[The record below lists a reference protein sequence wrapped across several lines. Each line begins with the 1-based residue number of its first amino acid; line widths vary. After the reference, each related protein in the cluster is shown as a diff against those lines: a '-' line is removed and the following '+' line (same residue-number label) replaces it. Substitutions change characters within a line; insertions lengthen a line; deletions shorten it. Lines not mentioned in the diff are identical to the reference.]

1 METIAFIGLGNLGL
15 PMAINLV
22 KAGHR
27 VLAYDV
33 VRANLNRAIDAGA
46 AGAADAAEASA
57 EADVIITMVPSGKEV
72 RQVFLEGGVVE
83 KAKAGSLFIDCS
95 TTDIESARV
104 VKKAALDAGHE
115 MIDAPVSGG
124 YGRAV
129 DGTLT
134 IMVGGADD
142 AFRRAEPILC
152 RMASSVQHLGGD
164 GTGLIAKIC
173 NNMIAGATL
182 VAVSEAF
189 VLAQRLGLDGQKL
202 FDVASKSSGQCWALT
217 TMCPI

>member
-124 YGRAV
+124 YGRA
-129 DGTLT
+129 G
-134 IMVGGADD
+134 GGADPLQNGKLG
-142 AFRRAEPILC
+142 AAPWRRRYRAHRQDLQQHDC
-152 RMASSVQHLGGD
+152 RCDPRRGIGSV
-164 GTGLIAKIC
+164 C
-173 NNMIAGATL
+173 PRATPRSRR
-182 VAVSEAF
+182 SEAVRRRVQVF
-189 VLAQRLGLDGQKL
+189 RPMLGSYH
-202 FDVASKSSGQCWALT
+202 DV
-217 TMCPI
+217 PDP